1 VEAKFATIN
10 GVRLSYAE
18 GEPNGPE
25 LVFLAGFPESWEDC
39 QAFLEDLERDFH
51 VFSPSM
57 RGMGRSA
64 HAPRYRISDWVSDA
78 AAFVRKVVGPPVL
91 GVGHS
96 AGAWFGLSAAGRD
109 PGLFRAFVGLDQPLN
124 PEVHIEFHETTRPTY
139 AGFAAAMQ
147 SASATDDLAR
157 RLASVPSSRGGVLE
171 DRVTEAELLEL
182 AAWLATAD
190 PHIFDAW
197 VNDDLR
203 GLLSVPELT
212 DWPGRFSGSVLF
224 VYGDPEAGSLVDRDA
239 RGYNLER
246 YPWAEVAEI
255 SGADHQLG
263 INGSPSRVADE
274 IRGYLRQF
282 T

>member
-1 VEAKFATIN
+1 LVAKFATVN
-10 GVRLSYAE
+10 GVRVSYGE
-18 GEPNGPE
+18 GEPNGPD
-25 LVFLAGFPESWEDC
+25 LVFLTGFPDSWEDY

-57 RGMGRSA
+57 RGMGRST
-64 HAPRYRISDWVSDA
+64 HAPPYRISDWVSDV
-78 AAFVRKVVGPPVL
+78 AAFLREVAGGPVL

-124 PEVHIEFHETTRPTY
+124 PEVHIEFHKTTRPTY

-147 SASATDDLAR
+147 SATGTDDLAR
-157 RLASVPSSRGGVLE
+157 RLALVPSSRGGLLG
-171 DRVTEAELLEL
+171 DRATEAELLEL
-182 AAWLATAD
+182 AASLSTLD

-203 GLLSVPELT
+203 GWLSVPELT
-212 DWPGRFSGSVLF
+212 DWPGRFSGPVLF
-224 VYGDPEAGSLVDRDA
+224 VYGDLEAGSLVDQDA
-239 RGYNLER
+239 RRYNQER
-246 YPWAEVAEI
+246 YLWAETTEI
-255 SGADHQLG
+255 PGADHQLG
-263 INGSPSRVADE
+263 LYDSPSRVGDE
-274 IRGYLRQF
+274 IRAYLRRF

>member
-1 VEAKFATIN
+1 MEARFATVN
-10 GVRLSYAE
+10 GVRVSYGE
-18 GEPNGPE
+18 GELNGPD
-25 LVFLAGFPESWEDC
+25 LVFLTGFPESWEDC
-39 QAFLEDLERDFH
+39 RPFLEDLERDFH

-57 RGMGRSA
+57 RGTGRSA
-64 HAPRYRISDWVSDA
+64 HAPPYRIFDWVSDA
-78 AAFVRKVVGPPVL
+78 AAFVREVVGAPVL

-124 PEVHIEFHETTRPTY
+124 PEVHIEFHKTTRPTY

-147 SASATDDLAR
+147 SAKGTDDLAR
-157 RLASVPSSRGGVLE
+157 RLASAPSTRGGVLG
-171 DRVTEAELLEL
+171 DRMTATELLEL
-182 AAWLATAD
+182 AAPLATAD

-203 GLLSVPELT
+203 GWLSVPELT
-212 DWPGRFSGSVLF
+212 DWPGRFSGPVLF
-224 VYGDPEAGSLVDRDA
+224 VYGDPEAGSLVDQDA

-255 SGADHQLG
+255 PGADHQLG
-263 INGSPSRVADE
+263 IDDSPSRVADE
-274 IRGYLRQF
+274 IRAYLRRF
-282 T
+282 A